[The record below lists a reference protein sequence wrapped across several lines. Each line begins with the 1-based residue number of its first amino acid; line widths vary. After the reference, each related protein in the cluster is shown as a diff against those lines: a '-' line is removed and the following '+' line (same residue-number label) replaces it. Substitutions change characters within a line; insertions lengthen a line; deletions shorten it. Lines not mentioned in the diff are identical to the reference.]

1 MRFLIMSFW
10 KSSECYAVT
19 MPFVQSSGSYAFIV
33 AFVRL
38 LHRRSSPRQDVLG
51 LYLSRRNEGLGL
63 AAGSRGRQQ
72 IVVGG
77 GRWSWEEQVVVGGSR

>member
-51 LYLSRRNEGLGL
+51 LSLSRRNEGLGL